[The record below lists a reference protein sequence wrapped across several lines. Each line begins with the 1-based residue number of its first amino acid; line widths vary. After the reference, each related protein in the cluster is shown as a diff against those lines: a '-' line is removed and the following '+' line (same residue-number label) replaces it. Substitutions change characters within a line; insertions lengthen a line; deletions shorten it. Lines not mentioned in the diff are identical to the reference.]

1 MLSTRTSN
9 KFYINLSQSAWSTYF
24 LKASKRTNMLH
35 KQRAM
40 IL

>member
-1 MLSTRTSN
+1 MSSTD
-9 KFYINLSQSAWSTYF
+9 FP
-24 LKASKRTNMLH
+24 KASKRTNMLH